1 MIAIFFYIVSID
13 NLSNEIKMNFPFL
26 HMCTHWSPTHLQQKA
41 SIKTSAKSCVNNS
54 SKKSTQKDDA
64 DVIIE
69 SGIQIK
75 LLAGKQIIFCFR
87 KHFFALT
94 YGSFWKLVENKII
107 YYLKLLIR
115 TIFLQNTVENTDLF
129 FSWYL
134 LWFSSDDYLTNLMS
148 FSKRK

>member
-1 MIAIFFYIVSID
+1 M
-13 NLSNEIKMNFPFL
+13 
-26 HMCTHWSPTHLQQKA
+26 
-41 SIKTSAKSCVNNS
+41 
-54 SKKSTQKDDA
+54 
-64 DVIIE
+64 IIE

-129 FSWYL
+129 FHDTCYD
-134 LWFSSDDYLTNLMS
+134 FHQMIT
-148 FSKRK
+148 

>member
-1 MIAIFFYIVSID
+1 MIALFFYIVSID
-13 NLSNEIKMNFPFL
+13 NLSNKIKMNFLFL
-26 HMCTHWSPTHLQQKA
+26 HICTHWSPTHLQQKT

-75 LLAGKQIIFCFR
+75 LWAGKQIIFCFR

-94 YGSFWKLVENKII
+94 YGSFWKMVENKII

-115 TIFLQNTVENTDLF
+115 ALLLQNTVENASCKYDRIT
-129 FSWYL
+129 
-134 LWFSSDDYLTNLMS
+134 
-148 FSKRK
+148 

>member
-1 MIAIFFYIVSID
+1 MSPCKNLNFLDDCTFLLHCIHWQSIKW
-13 NLSNEIKMNFPFL
+13 NKNEFPFL
-26 HMCTHWSPTHLQQKA
+26 HICTHWSPTHLQQKA

-75 LLAGKQIIFCFR
+75 LWAGKQIIFCFR

-115 TIFLQNTVENTDLF
+115 ALFLKHTVQNTD
-129 FSWYL
+129 
-134 LWFSSDDYLTNLMS
+134 
-148 FSKRK
+148 

>member
-1 MIAIFFYIVSID
+1 MIALFFYIVSID
-13 NLSNEIKMNFPFL
+13 NLSNKIKMNFLFL
-26 HMCTHWSPTHLQQKA
+26 HICTHWSPTHLQQKT

-75 LLAGKQIIFCFR
+75 LWAGKQIIFCFR

-94 YGSFWKLVENKII
+94 YGSFWKMVENKII

-115 TIFLQNTVENTDLF
+115 ALFLKHTVQNTDLGF
-129 FSWYL
+129 FHIL
-134 LWFSSDDYLTNLMS
+134 LTMFSYQMIT
-148 FSKRK
+148 